1 MSARFSRIFPIILIL
16 VTLSIHIAVAAA
28 PANSLVNWFTIDDA
42 FYYFKEAQNVSEGLG
57 FTFDGINSASG
68 FHPLWMFIC
77 IPVFAL
83 ARYDLLLP
91 LRILVIIAGILN
103 AASGVLLFSTFRRV
117 LAIAPAALLSFFW
130 VASPLVQP
138 VISHNGMEAGINAF
152 SITLFMY
159 MLVRYEQRST
169 AEGRDGEN
177 WKKLAVLG
185 AAAVLVL
192 LSRLDNVFLVL
203 TAGLWLIYR
212 QGERRYPVTLTLLL
226 SAASVFVSFMLRIGF
241 REAYIQY
248 LPSIYWM
255 LGLSITLKMI
265 TFALTGLFDLDRTAG
280 IWKQLSRVIL
290 AVSIACGLM
299 GAVMLGIYALGLFD
313 RFPRTVLLIDWAVT
327 LAGALLL
334 FCLYRWLA
342 SANTNIKSAGQIIGQ
357 LKSHLSIW
365 WQRGTA
371 YFGLVA
377 AALILY
383 MGWNRLTFGTFS
395 PVSGQIKHWWGTL
408 YTVYGKP
415 VNSLVEF
422 FGYDARL
429 KRGPWS
435 LALSGWT
442 ELAERMQ
449 RWHWI
454 KKDEFTLTVG
464 LLFLALLIVFILL
477 VIFDRQRF
485 SKNVH
490 ALALLPLAAGS
501 LLQLFYYTGTGYVNT
516 RDWYW
521 ISQMLTILWLAAMF
535 TDLLYHRLKQ
545 WKVPAAIPIAVM
557 LVFGAAWLASY
568 ARDIHKLVPPKVVP
582 ENETAYLGPVQ
593 LLEQATEPGAVIGST
608 GGGNIAYLI
617 QDRTIVNLDGLMN
630 SVEYFESM
638 KDGTAAEFLDRMG
651 MDYVYANAY
660 MVTKSEPY
668 DSIFTG
674 RVVELDY
681 FANATLFK
689 YICQDCK

>member
-1 MSARFSRIFPIILIL
+1 M
-16 VTLSIHIAVAAA
+16 AAA

-83 ARYDLLLP
+83 ARLDLLLP

-103 AASGVLLFSTFRRV
+103 AASGVLLFSTFRKV
-117 LAIAPAALLSFFW
+117 LAAAPAALISFFW
-130 VASPLVQP
+130 VVSPLVQP

-159 MLVRYEQRST
+159 LLVRYEQRST
-169 AEGRDGEN
+169 AEDADSEN

-192 LSRLDNVFLVL
+192 LSRLDNVFFVI

-212 QGERRYPVTLTLLL
+212 PGERRYPVILTLLL
-226 SAASVFVSFMLRIGF
+226 SAASVFISFMLRIGF

-255 LGLSITLKMI
+255 LVLSITVKMVA
-265 TFALTGLFDLDRTAG
+265 FALSGLFSLTNTAAL
-280 IWKQLSRVIL
+280 WKQLGRVAL
-290 AVSIACGLM
+290 VVTIACGLI
-299 GAVMLGIYALGLFD
+299 GAVMLGVYSLGLFD
-313 RFPRTVLLIDWAVT
+313 RFPRTVILIDWGLT
-327 LAGALLL
+327 LVCGLLL
-334 FCLYRWLA
+334 ACLYRWFTPSSFISSQPL
-342 SANTNIKSAGQIIGQ
+342 SLIKQ
-357 LKSHLSIW
+357 LQEHLLTW
-365 WQRGTA
+365 QQRGAA
-371 YFGLVA
+371 YFTPVA
-377 AALILY
+377 AALIFY
-383 MGWNRLTFGTFS
+383 MGWKKLTFGTFS

-415 VNSLVEF
+415 ANSLVEF

-442 ELAERMQ
+442 DLAEKMQ

-454 KKDEFTLTVG
+454 KKDEFALTVG
-464 LLFLALLIVFILL
+464 FLFLALVVVFFLL

-485 SKNVH
+485 RKNVH
-490 ALALLPLAAGS
+490 ALALLPLAVGS
-501 LLQLFYYTGTGYVNT
+501 LLQLFYYNGTGYVNT

-521 ISQMLTILWLAAMF
+521 ISQMLTILWLAALF
-535 TDLLYHRLKQ
+535 IDLLYHRLKQ
-545 WKVPAAIPIAVM
+545 WKVPAVIPIAVM
-557 LVFGAAWLASY
+557 VVFGAAWLAAY
-568 ARDIHKLVPPKVVP
+568 ARDIHKLVPPEVVP
-582 ENETAYLGPVQ
+582 ENETAYLGPIQ

-608 GGGNIAYLI
+608 GGGNIAYFI

-638 KDGTAAEFLDRMG
+638 KDGTAAAFLDRLG

-668 DSIFTG
+668 DSIFSG

-689 YICQDCK
+689 YICQGCK

>member
-1 MSARFSRIFPIILIL
+1 MSARFSRIFPFIL
-16 VTLSIHIAVAAA
+16 VFITLVIHISVSIA

-42 FYYFKEAQNVSEGLG
+42 YYYFKEAQNVGEGLG

-77 IPVFAL
+77 IPVFTL

-91 LRILVIIAGILN
+91 LRILVVIAGILN

-117 LAIAPAALLSFFW
+117 LALAPAALLSFFW
-130 VASPLVQP
+130 VISPLVQP

-152 SITLFMY
+152 AIILFMFL
-159 MLVRYEQRST
+159 LVRYEKDAGITGSYKVSWLQ
-169 AEGRDGEN
+169 
-177 WKKLAVLG
+177 LAGMG
-185 AAAVLVL
+185 AAGVLVM
-192 LSRLDNVFLVL
+192 LSRLDNVFLVM

-212 QGERRYPVTLTLLL
+212 QGEKRYPVILSLLL
-226 SAASVFVSFMLRIGF
+226 SVASVFVSFMLRIGF

-255 LGLSITLKMI
+255 LVLSIILKMVA
-265 TFALTGLFDLDRTAG
+265 FSLAGLFDLHHGQTS
-280 IWKQLSRVIL
+280 WKLSLRVVL
-290 AVSIACGLM
+290 AVTSAGGLL
-299 GAVMLGIYALGLFD
+299 GAVMLGIYSMGFFD
-313 RFPRTVLLIDWAVT
+313 RFPRTVILIDWGIT

-334 FCLYRWLA
+334 TWLYRWLA
-342 SANTNIKSAGQIIGQ
+342 QQAEIIGQ
-357 LKSHLSIW
+357 PVSIW
-365 WQRGTA
+365 KQVKLHLNLWRQRGSA

-383 MGWNRLTFGTFS
+383 MGWNKLTFDTFS

-442 ELAERMQ
+442 ELAEKMQ

-454 KKDEFTLTVG
+454 KKDELGYTVG
-464 LLFLALLIVFILL
+464 AIFLVFLLVFLLLI
-477 VIFDRQRF
+477 IFDWQRF
-485 SKNVH
+485 RKNAH
-490 ALALLPLAAGS
+490 ALTILPLAAGS
-501 LLQLFYYTGTGYVNT
+501 LLQLFYYNGTGYVNT

-521 ISQMLTILWLAAMF
+521 ISQMLTILWLAGLF
-535 TDLLYHRLKQ
+535 TDLLYHRLRQ
-545 WKVPAAIPIAVM
+545 WKIPAFVPIVIMFA
-557 LVFGAAWLASY
+557 FGAAWLAGY
-568 ARDIHKLVPPKVVP
+568 ARDIHKLVPPRVVP
-582 ENETAYLGPVQ
+582 ENETAYLGSIQ

-608 GGGNIAYLI
+608 GGGNIAYFI
-617 QDRTIVNLDGLMN
+617 QDRTILNLDGLMN
-630 SVEYFESM
+630 STEYFESL
-638 KDGTAAEFLDRMG
+638 KAGTAAAFLDQLG

-668 DSIFTG
+668 DSIFAG
-674 RVVELDY
+674 RLVELDY

-689 YICQDCK
+689 YICHGCE